1 MNCDSGAGRAVSETL
16 QIAIAA
22 QALVMYPTIIM
33 LGLIGIR
40 RMSSTADA
48 DARISPLPGLMA
60 LLVTAPLVVNDVK
73 AESPRSVLVF
83 FSFFWIVLM
92 LPMIGAWW
100 FRGTLH
106 EVVKKG
112 GVVPLR
118 IGAVCGM
125 LAVIAVVVV
134 IFITNLVV
142 GG

>member
-1 MNCDSGAGRAVSETL
+1 VSETL

>member
-1 MNCDSGAGRAVSETL
+1 MSETL